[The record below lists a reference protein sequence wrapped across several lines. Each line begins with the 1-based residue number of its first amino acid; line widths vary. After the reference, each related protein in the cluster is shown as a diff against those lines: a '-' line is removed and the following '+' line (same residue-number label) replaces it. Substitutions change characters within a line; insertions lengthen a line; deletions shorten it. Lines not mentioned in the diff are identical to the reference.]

1 MIALLL
7 AVTVINPDGA
17 WCWFQDER
25 AVFAG
30 SKLAVGSVSRSGDV
44 QVTVWD
50 PQTGRAAIQT
60 LHPQFERDDHD
71 APGLVLRQ
79 DGRLV
84 AFYAR
89 HGGPKGAN
97 RMYSRVT
104 VRPHDASEWEPEQ
117 SFDAGVNEAFS
128 YANPFQLAGER
139 NRLYLFW
146 RAKDYNPTW
155 SASDDGGL
163 TWSPGANH
171 IYSRKGE
178 RPYVKYASNGR
189 DTIHFAFTDGHPNR
203 PYHNNLYHAYYRAG
217 GLYRSDG
224 TFVRKLAEGPITT
237 AEATRI
243 YDGENSPTGEAW
255 VWDLHL
261 DRAGNPVVVY
271 STHPDPMDH
280 RYRYARWNGKSW
292 DDRQIAYAG
301 KRLYDRERQY
311 SGGICLDP
319 DDINTIY
326 LSSGVRIEDG
336 KPNTSGHWELYR
348 GATSDR
354 GKTWRF
360 EPLTRDS
367 KVDNLRPIVPAG
379 HPAGRFVLWYR
390 GVYRSYTD
398 FETEVV
404 VLARP

>member
-1 MIALLL
+1 
-7 AVTVINPDGA
+7 
-17 WCWFQDER
+17 
-25 AVFAG
+25 
-30 SKLAVGSVSRSGDV
+30 
-44 QVTVWD
+44 
-50 PQTGRAAIQT
+50 
-60 LHPQFERDDHD
+60 
-71 APGLVLRQ
+71 
-79 DGRLV
+79 
-84 AFYAR
+84 
-89 HGGPKGAN
+89 
-97 RMYSRVT
+97 
-104 VRPHDASEWEPEQ
+104 
-117 SFDAGVNEAFS
+117 
-128 YANPFQLAGER
+128 
-139 NRLYLFW
+139 
-146 RAKDYNPTW
+146 
-155 SASDDGGL
+155 
-163 TWSPGANH
+163 
-171 IYSRKGE
+171 
-178 RPYVKYASNGR
+178 
-189 DTIHFAFTDGHPNR
+189 
-203 PYHNNLYHAYYRAG
+203 
-217 GLYRSDG
+217 
-224 TFVRKLAEGPITT
+224 
-237 AEATRI
+237 
-243 YDGENSPTGEAW
+243 
-255 VWDLHL
+255 
-261 DRAGNPVVVY
+261 
-271 STHPDPMDH
+271 MDH